1 MSKNRLDISGHK
13 YGKLTALY
21 PTDRKSANGSIL
33 WRCRCDCG
41 NEVEVSVAEL
51 NKGNN
56 KSCGCL
62 KEVSKK
68 MVRDRLHLVD
78 GTCIE
83 WLSGRKKRSDNHS
96 GFCGIFKR
104 KNGKYIANI
113 GFKKKLLYLGSFD
126 SYEEAVNVRQ
136 RAEQTIYE
144 GFLNAYVLWQEKA
157 EEDPAWAETNP
168 FVFDVRK
175 ENGALTIQNS
185 VSQYMQEGS
194 ASVAI

>member
-1 MSKNRLDISGHK
+1 VD
-13 YGKLTALY
+13 
-21 PTDRKSANGSIL
+21 
-33 WRCRCDCG
+33 
-41 NEVEVSVAEL
+41 VSVAEL
-51 NKGNN
+51 KKGNN

-62 KEVSKK
+62 KEASQK
-68 MVRDRLHLVD
+68 MVYDRLHLVD
-78 GTCIE
+78 GTCVE
-83 WLSGRKKRSDNHS
+83 WLGGRKMRRDNQS
-96 GFCGIFKR
+96 GFSGIQSR
-104 KNGKYIANI
+104 KNGKYIAYI

-126 SYEEAVNVRQ
+126 SYEEAVDVRQ